1 MATNKFIA
9 AAVLSQIALIQGCIG
24 ANRLEDRYGLDPSIS
39 PTDVK
44 SVAVQQDLVLQY
56 LAEDSLHIKYPLAGD
71 QRYWY
76 LITEAGFNY
85 VDRKCDEYLYD
96 TYVRSKESGR
106 NKQILS
112 AIGNLTN
119 GILSVSDVSKAT
131 LSIVA
136 QVFGFGAA
144 INDAAAESYLLA
156 IGPSAISGTV
166 KKLRDAYREETL
178 RDQEANNTI
187 ITSTAALGRIR
198 GYMELCMP
206 VFIEGKISDYV
217 AKAGTSVV
225 SPPAEEQLGDKG
237 LNNTKNGSAAS
248 VNVELAPPI

>member
-1 MATNKFIA
+1 MTRNRFFTS
-9 AAVLSQIALIQGCIG
+9 AVLFLTVLTQGCIG
-24 ANRLEDRYGLDPSIS
+24 ANRFEDRYGLDPSIS
-39 PTDVK
+39 AADVK
-44 SVAVQQDLVLQY
+44 LVATQQDLVLQY
-56 LAEDSLHIKYPLAGD
+56 LAQESLHIEYPVAGD

-112 AIGNLTN
+112 AFGSATA
-119 GILSVSDVSKAT
+119 GILSVTDVSKAT

-136 QVFGFGAA
+136 QIFGFGVA
-144 INDAAAESYLLA
+144 INDAAAQSYLLA

-178 RDQEANNTI
+178 RDQKANNTI
-187 ITSTAALGRIR
+187 ITPTAALGRIR

-217 AKAGTSVV
+217 AKAGTAVV
-225 SPPAEEQLGDKG
+225 SPPAEAKPGDKAENVPKDG
-237 LNNTKNGSAAS
+237 AAAS
-248 VNVELAPPI
+248 VSVELAPQ

>member
-1 MATNKFIA
+1 MARNRFIA
-9 AAVLSQIALIQGCIG
+9 AALLSQIVLIQGCIG

-44 SVAVQQDLVLQY
+44 LVAVQQDLVLQY
-56 LAEDSLHIKYPLAGD
+56 LAEDSLHIEYPVSGD

-85 VDRKCDEYLYD
+85 VDNKCDEYLYD

-112 AIGNLTN
+112 AVGNVAA
-119 GILSVSDVSKAT
+119 GILSVTDVSKAT

-144 INDAAAESYLLA
+144 INDAAAQSYLLA

-166 KKLRDAYREETL
+166 KKLRDAYRDETL
-178 RDQEANNTI
+178 RDQKANTTI
-187 ITSTAALGRIR
+187 ITPTAALGRIR

-217 AKAGTSVV
+217 AKAGTAVV
-225 SPPAEEQLGDKG
+225 SPPAEAKPGVKSENVPKDGA
-237 LNNTKNGSAAS
+237 AAS
-248 VNVELAPPI
+248 VSVELAPQ